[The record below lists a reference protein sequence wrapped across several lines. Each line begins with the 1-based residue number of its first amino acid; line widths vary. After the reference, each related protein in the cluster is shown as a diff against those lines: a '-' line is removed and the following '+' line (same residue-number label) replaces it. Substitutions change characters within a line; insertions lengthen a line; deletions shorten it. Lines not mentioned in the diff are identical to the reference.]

1 MITSKTLGTVIIAFG
16 LISLFLLFFLKTQVD
31 LESSE
36 LCKEIHNGNNDPDFK
51 TCPLHSGTNS
61 WMMVLLFSVI
71 TFIIAIGLYF
81 LISVKLQE
89 NKKSFSIDTKNLDN
103 EEKVIID
110 KLKEKQGSMYQSDL
124 IKETQYSKV
133 KMTRILDK
141 LESKGILEK
150 KRRGMTNIVVLK

>member
-1 MITSKTLGTVIIAFG
+1 MVKRFDKHISYYLFKRFRLTIYLSHPNQF
-16 LISLFLLFFLKTQVD
+16 LI
-31 LESSE
+31 
-36 LCKEIHNGNNDPDFK
+36 
-51 TCPLHSGTNS
+51 
-61 WMMVLLFSVI
+61 I